1 MTAEDV
7 TKRLMDFGFHAPTL
21 AFPVAGTLMVE
32 PTESE
37 DLAELDRFIDAMLT
51 IREEIDEVADG
62 IHSLEGSP
70 LRNAPHTADIV
81 TRTEWDR
88 TYSRQQGAFPG
99 ETSLTDKY
107 FTPVSRIDQAYG
119 DRNLMCECPPL
130 SAFED

>member
-1 MTAEDV
+1 
-7 TKRLMDFGFHAPTL
+7 
-21 AFPVAGTLMVE
+21 
-32 PTESE
+32 
-37 DLAELDRFIDAMLT
+37 MLT

-70 LRNAPHTADIV
+70 LRNAPHTAEVV
-81 TRTEWDR
+81 TRTDWDR
-88 TYSRQQGAFPG
+88 TYSRQQGVFPG
-99 ETSLTDKY
+99 QTSVTDKY